1 MRRILLNRIK
11 NLRVPPAIIKSQL
24 VKSVI
29 GPIATKMHMGQN
41 QTLQLVELADL
52 VVLIPPLSGSSTL
65 SSYATRINL
74 KKWSIKCSDISQVLA
89 GQPVTFVMRPDFDRL
104 LSFFN
109 KKIRN
114 PTTASK
120 YFFYLGFGN
129 FSHDMTF
136 SLFLREYASMRSRG
150 CYLDKHLLLN
160 NDYLDLAS
168 TAKISVSHFSEF
180 FSRPDLAKFL
190 TPVNSSSDVA
200 HLNLP
205 YKPTIADR
213 ETFNMLFEEFLNK
226 KKS

>member
-1 MRRILLNRIK
+1 MLNRIK
-11 NLRVPPAIIKSQL
+11 NLRVPPAVIKSQL
-24 VKSVI
+24 VESVI

-41 QTLQLVELADL
+41 QTLQLVELSDRL
-52 VVLIPPLSGSSTL
+52 VLIPPLSGSSTL

-114 PTTASK
+114 PTTAAK
-120 YFFYLGFGN
+120 YCFYLGFEN

-136 SLFLREYASMRSRG
+136 ALFLHEYASMRSRG

-160 NDYLDLAS
+160 KDFLDLAS
-168 TAKISVSHFSEF
+168 TAQISISQFSEF
-180 FSRPDLAKFL
+180 FSRPDLVKSL
-190 TPVNSSSDVA
+190 TPVNSSIDVA
-200 HLNLP
+200 NLNPP
-205 YKPTIADR
+205 YNPTIADH
-213 ETFNMLFEEFLNK
+213 EIFNILFEEVLYK
-226 KKS
+226 KKSEK